1 MEGDGEQAEVTRM
14 FLVLDTN
21 HYNALTEDS
30 SLGRNAQRRIEAS
43 GMDAFISIISVQEI
57 AQGWLALINRRKS
70 GRDQVHAY
78 TRFQHS
84 IETLNKL
91 TILPFDDA
99 AADVFEDLRA
109 QRLRVGTM
117 DLKIA
122 AICLAHDAIL
132 LTRNTAEFK
141 MVPGIQVENWLD

>member
-1 MEGDGEQAEVTRM
+1 MEVEREQAEIIRM

-21 HYNALTEDS
+21 HYTALTEDT
-30 SLGRNAQRRIEAS
+30 SLGRKAQRRIDAS
-43 GMDAFISIISVQEI
+43 ELEVFISIIAVQEI

-78 TRFQHS
+78 SRFQHS

-99 AADVFEDLRA
+99 AADVFEGLRA
-109 QRLRVGTM
+109 KRLRVGTM

-122 AICLAHDAIL
+122 AICLAHDAVL
-132 LTRNTAEFK
+132 LTQNFADFEV
-141 MVPGIQVENWLD
+141 VPGLRVENWLE

>member
-1 MEGDGEQAEVTRM
+1 MEIEREQAEMIRM
-14 FLVLDTN
+14 LLVLDTN

-43 GMDAFISIISVQEI
+43 GMDIFISIIAVQEI
-57 AQGWLALINRRKS
+57 TQGWLALINRRKS

-91 TILPFDDA
+91 TILLLMMQPPMC
-99 AADVFEDLRA
+99 LRTCVPNACELA
-109 QRLRVGTM
+109 QWT
-117 DLKIA
+117 
-122 AICLAHDAIL
+122 
-132 LTRNTAEFK
+132 
-141 MVPGIQVENWLD
+141 